1 MCVHCTRCPL
11 RKERPGLRSSMA
23 AAHFTALKSLVPR
36 SLDRG
41 EVTTSQ
47 CRGECSIVARDHAWG
62 SDMTS
67 AASEKSAGLTGE
79 RLRILLEQLT
89 GQSLPLTDQP
99 GVLQQ
104 VAESISAGQ
113 SLGYSQFNEL
123 LLNVGYD
130 RVDHEFFLYLCDPRA
145 VRNSGNGT
153 PEISSPDGLR
163 EGIDAFRELALLLY
177 GNVKYGFKVLSKDA
191 SRFRHF
197 ISQFRRERSDLEF
210 RSRHEPLVRL
220 RRIDP
225 KDTHLLGYIS
235 GGEIKKKL
243 EADPQNA
250 DFQAEKA
257 RLDDVIEDGRWNH
270 NVYLTFDHLDVYVA
284 TSMREKHEFVFVSEF
299 MSRLETEPHIRDLKL
314 RIFDPTAA
322 YCPDR
327 LDKGLAEALMLKR
340 ASCTVYLA
348 QESDTLG
355 KDSELASTLAQG
367 KPVIAFVPEM
377 SDKFWKYLQDT
388 FSNIYPEESKEAMF
402 LRLLKIYNPAAAWSD
417 NELGLHISGQ
427 TTMDLTALASKAR
440 EAVRLHYDKRAFTLK
455 ESHPLAL
462 QTNLSSGVANGV
474 LVVRKIDACA
484 QLIKQIL
491 LNKMQFNVED
501 KDGYVLLREV
511 ISGSIFRVMTA
522 DKLLTNSFWN
532 FYNR

>member
-1 MCVHCTRCPL
+1 
-11 RKERPGLRSSMA
+11 
-23 AAHFTALKSLVPR
+23 
-36 SLDRG
+36 
-41 EVTTSQ
+41 
-47 CRGECSIVARDHAWG
+47 
-62 SDMTS
+62 MTS
-67 AASEKSAGLTGE
+67 ASTEMSASLTGE
-79 RLRILLEQLT
+79 QLCLLLGQLT
-89 GQSLPLTDQP
+89 GQCLPLPDQS

-130 RVDHEFFLYLCDPRA
+130 RVDHEFFHYLCDPRA
-145 VRNSGNGT
+145 VSSSGSST
-153 PEISSPDGLR
+153 TEISSPEGLR
-163 EGIDAFRELALLLY
+163 QGINAFREFSLLLY
-177 GNVKYGFKVLSKDA
+177 GNVKYGFKVLSKD
-191 SRFRHF
+191 SNRFRNF
-197 ISQFRRERSDLEF
+197 ITQIRRERSDLEF

-220 RRIDP
+220 KKIDS

-235 GGEIKKKL
+235 GGEIQKRFQG
-243 EADPQNA
+243 DPNNLTY
-250 DFQAEKA
+250 QAEKS
-257 RLDDVIEDGRWNH
+257 RLDEIVEAGRWNH

-299 MSRLETEPHIRDLKL
+299 MSRIETEPHIKDLKL

-340 ASCTVYLA
+340 AACTVYLA

-377 SDKFWKYLQDT
+377 SDKFWMYLQNT
-388 FSNIYPEESKEAMF
+388 FQDIYPEETEEEML
-402 LRLLKIYNPAAAWSD
+402 LRLLKIYSPGAAWTD
-417 NELGLHISGQ
+417 GQLRAHLSGV
-427 TTMDLTALASKAR
+427 MKIEVSALAEKSR
-440 EAVRLHYDKRAFTLK
+440 EAVRVHYDKRASTLK

-474 LVVRKIDACA
+474 LVVRKIDDCA

-491 LNKMQFNVED
+491 LNKMQFTVED
-501 KDGYVLLREV
+501 RNGYVLLREI
-511 ISGSIFRVMTA
+511 ISGCIFRVMTA